1 MFIVRGGSHSVTDFL
16 DTFCRS
22 NESLPNLTVNNDK
35 QNSDMKTDRS
45 ESSSHS
51 SLKIPTP
58 IKAMIRLKS
67 SPKENGNRTQ
77 INCSQDKPSSPLMD
91 RTVGKRTVNNSGARK
106 LAHSSNILNFKAY
119 INSADSDIRE
129 TVEDVKTYLNF
140 ADNGQI

>member
-1 MFIVRGGSHSVTDFL
+1 
-16 DTFCRS
+16 
-22 NESLPNLTVNNDK
+22 
-35 QNSDMKTDRS
+35 
-45 ESSSHS
+45 
-51 SLKIPTP
+51 
-58 IKAMIRLKS
+58 
-67 SPKENGNRTQ
+67 
-77 INCSQDKPSSPLMD
+77 MD